1 MEKMRIAKNDVYVI
15 EVNDDGETIEFDLQ
29 DILSLY
35 RRYNA
40 AVEGVTAAMDGLNKS
55 IEEYNATRVDG
66 VDEDGITPAQLKF
79 LEDYERAFKAMRASM
94 DLFLGNG
101 GCQKIFGD
109 RNYLEMWSDLFE
121 ALEPHV
127 EKMGIQ
133 SEGIRERIKA
143 KYSKP
148 DEGVLKG

>member
-1 MEKMRIAKNDVYVI
+1 MEKMRIAKNDVYTI
-15 EVNDDGETIEFDLQ
+15 EVNDNGDTIEFDLL
-29 DILSLY
+29 DVSLI

-40 AVEGVTAAMDGLNKS
+40 AVEGVTAAMDKLQKD
-55 IEEYNATRVDG
+55 IEAYNRAAG
-66 VDEDGITPAQLKF
+66 DEESLDVITPAQLDF
-79 LEDYERAFKAMRASM
+79 LEAYERAFKEMRASM
-94 DLFLGNG
+94 DLFLGHG

-143 KYSKP
+143 KYSKL
-148 DEGVLKG
+148 DEGVLKN